1 MWGVPIRTRCAFKP
15 QAIDPKRNDFPT
27 IFTAFSNIFLYRYTP
42 TILSCPNSF
51 FIRLL
56 CRVVRPFRTALCS
69 SYLIC
74 LAHFR
79 ASQMPSRTRL
89 FSFFLP
95 KRLTFTF
102 RERLC
107 KLFTFYALCV
117 SCVCVLTLLRI
128 SLLLEHTDFLRESY
142 ELSCLIDVEYFR
154 CMKEFFFN
162 TICLWCISEI

>member
-1 MWGVPIRTRCAFKP
+1 MNKYFDCWACRAFQFEHDAHSNCERLTRNGMTFLW
-15 QAIDPKRNDFPT
+15 F
-27 IFTAFSNIFLYRYTP
+27 FSAFSNIFLYRYTP
-42 TILSCPNSF
+42 TILRCPNSF

-56 CRVVRPFRTALCS
+56 CRVVRPFRTALCA

-117 SCVCVLTLLRI
+117 SCVYVHASSNI
-128 SLLLEHTDFLRESY
+128 SLVRAYRFFVRE
-142 ELSCLIDVEYFR
+142 LWNCLA
-154 CMKEFFFN
+154 
-162 TICLWCISEI
+162 